1 MNIFEHIILVLLGLL
16 IFITIVV
23 LITFLCWMNSKLRLT
38 VISSYEETTVT
49 EDPED
54 FPPTYDEAINCK
66 EAQPPTYSEA
76 LLLYANEK
84 I

>member
-23 LITFLCWMNSKLRLT
+23 LITFLCWMDSILN
-38 VISSYEETTVT
+38 VIFSSYEETTVT

>member
-1 MNIFEHIILVLLGLL
+1 MD
-16 IFITIVV
+16 
-23 LITFLCWMNSKLRLT
+23 SKLRQT
-38 VISSYEETTVT
+38 VIASYEETTVT

-76 LLLYANEK
+76 LLLYNANEK